1 MGCGRDG
8 TGRADPALGS
18 LSLEELQGRLT
29 ATLWADLSSGE
40 PIDADRQ
47 SLQRDQITLL
57 TQWLLAPPAAG
68 RAEMRMQM
76 QRQARELLAR
86 LDRVRYRSDA
96 SPETL
101 AHLKDSAQRLREA
114 MQARVMRA
122 GV

>member
-1 MGCGRDG
+1 
-8 TGRADPALGS
+8 
-18 LSLEELQGRLT
+18 
-29 ATLWADLSSGE
+29 
-40 PIDADRQ
+40 
-47 SLQRDQITLL
+47 
-57 TQWLLAPPAAG
+57 
-68 RAEMRMQM
+68 MRMQM